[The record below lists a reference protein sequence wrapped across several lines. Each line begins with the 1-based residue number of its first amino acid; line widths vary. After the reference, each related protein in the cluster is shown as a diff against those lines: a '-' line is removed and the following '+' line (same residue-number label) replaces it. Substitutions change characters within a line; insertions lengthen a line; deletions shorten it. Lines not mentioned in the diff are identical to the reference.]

1 MNNALKS
8 DKCVNFVSH
17 NTKKAMIV
25 NDPLQLAPAI
35 TDALETVFDPEIP
48 VNIVELG
55 LVYELITK
63 AGGIAKVVM
72 TLTAPGCPVAGDII
86 DEVQRKVGE
95 VEGVSQALVELTFDP
110 PWDRSMMSEVARLEL
125 GFM

>member
-1 MNNALKS
+1 
-8 DKCVNFVSH
+8 
-17 NTKKAMIV
+17 MII

-35 TDALETVFDPEIP
+35 TEVLESVFDPEIP

-63 AGGIAKVVM
+63 EDGVAKVVM

-86 DEVQRKVGE
+86 DEVQRKVGD
-95 VEGVSQALVELTFDP
+95 VNGVNHALVELTFDP
-110 PWDRSMMSEVARLEL
+110 PWDKSMMSEVARLEL

>member
-1 MNNALKS
+1 
-8 DKCVNFVSH
+8 
-17 NTKKAMIV
+17 MII

-63 AGGIAKVVM
+63 ADGTAKVVM

-86 DEVQRKVGE
+86 DEVQRKVAD
-95 VEGVSQALVELTFDP
+95 VDGVNQALVELTFDP
-110 PWDRSMMSEVARLEL
+110 PWDKSMMSEVARLEL

>member
-1 MNNALKS
+1 
-8 DKCVNFVSH
+8 
-17 NTKKAMIV
+17 MII
-25 NDPLQLAPAI
+25 NDPLHLGTAI
-35 TDALETVFDPEIP
+35 TEVLETVFDPEIP

-55 LVYELITK
+55 LVYEIITK
-63 AGGIAKVVM
+63 EDGTAKVVM

-95 VEGVSQALVELTFDP
+95 VAGVKQALVELTFDP
-110 PWDRSMMSEVARLEL
+110 PWDKSMMSEVARLEL